1 MRRYSLAFT
10 AFIVLFLVS
19 PPGFATPGACRV
31 TKISTMKNGT
41 IKKKVYRTK
50 AGTPEDCAEDAELQ
64 TTNFFSPKI
73 SRVDVHYQFGDA
85 PAKKANG
92 AKE

>member
-1 MRRYSLAFT
+1 MRPIVFAVSAFSL
-10 AFIVLFLVS
+10 LFLAIPS
-19 PPGFATPGACRV
+19 GFATPGACRV

-41 IKKKVYRTK
+41 MKKKVYRTK

-73 SRVDVHYQFGDA
+73 SRVDVHYQFGDG
-85 PAKKANG
+85 PAKKAKG